1 VDGFEDIFV
10 HWLEVEAFVAP
21 IQSNRRAPAL
31 YPEVHRALTR
41 ATPRM
46 DLPTTHAVF
55 LSDASQDAE
64 TAQRLCESV
73 CKDGKP
79 FLSLSTPGGDSQNRQ
94 VLNVLLNIII
104 FHQEL
109 SVAIEAPSINT
120 NHPHSSFDN
129 HPNAPGAARHRE
141 PHRCRRAGCVAHPRP
156 RAACAHAVGDELRER
171 RRRRKSEDGH
181 PARRG

>member
-55 LSDASQDAE
+55 LSQTSQDAE
-64 TAQRLCESV
+64 TAKRICESV
-73 CKDGKP
+73 RKDGKP
-79 FLSLSTPGGDSQNRQ
+79 FLAMGTPGGDSQDEQ
-94 VLNVLLNIII
+94 VLNALLNVII
-104 FHQEL
+104 FNHEL
-109 SVAIEAPSINT
+109 QIAIEAPRINT

-129 HPNAPGAARHRE
+129 HPDAPGQLDIESRIAVAVQDALRARGHVL
-141 PHRCRRAGCVAHPRP
+141 RALTPP
-156 RAACAHAVGDELRER
+156 
-171 RRRRKSEDGH
+171 
-181 PARRG
+181 